1 MPVSFRFGAEQR
13 GKGSM
18 AGKVA
23 LLGLAL
29 LLPGAA
35 ALPAA
40 PAAAQADATSELTG
54 RELYDLC
61 VRDDDFCVGFI
72 AGAVSTTRA
81 WSLGGELATVPFR
94 LRDGTTYGQLGQAY
108 LAWAERNPDRLDDLA
123 TVTVHEAMAA
133 AAPC

>member
-1 MPVSFRFGAEQR
+1 
-13 GKGSM
+13 M

-23 LLGLAL
+23 VLGLAL

-35 ALPAA
+35 AA
-40 PAAAQADATSELTG
+40 PAAAQADGTPSELTG
-54 RELYDLC
+54 RELHDLC
-61 VRDDDFCVGFI
+61 ARDDDFCVGFI

-81 WSLGGELATVPFR
+81 WSLGGELATAPFCVP
-94 LRDGTTYGQLGQAY
+94 DGTTYEQLAQAY

-123 TVTVHEAMAA
+123 AVTVHEAMAA

>member
-1 MPVSFRFGAEQR
+1 
-13 GKGSM
+13 M

-35 ALPAA
+35 ALPVA
-40 PAAAQADATSELTG
+40 PAAAQADGTTSELTG
-54 RELYDLC
+54 RELHDLC
-61 VRDDDFCVGFI
+61 ARDDDFCVGFI

-81 WSLGGELATVPFR
+81 WSLGGELATAPFCVP
-94 LRDGTTYGQLGQAY
+94 DGTTYEQLAQAY

-123 TVTVHEAMAA
+123 IVTVHEAMAV

>member
-1 MPVSFRFGAEQR
+1 MPAAFRLSAEHR

-35 ALPAA
+35 ALPVA

-54 RELYDLC
+54 RELHELC
-61 VRDDDFCVGFI
+61 ARDDDFCVGFI

-81 WSLGGELATVPFR
+81 
-94 LRDGTTYGQLGQAY
+94 
-108 LAWAERNPDRLDDLA
+108 
-123 TVTVHEAMAA
+123 
-133 AAPC
+133 